1 MSRDAQSERKK
12 LLLLCI
18 PITMGLGYIYYG
30 WTSLQDAR
38 TSVNWPVTPGTI
50 VNSRVETHTTDGE
63 TYDSTTVEYV
73 YTVDGVEYSSDVV
86 RFGAPRPGAGGLS
99 QYFSRRP
106 DLPRPGSRESPM
118 YPVGKAVSVSY
129 EPSNVTNAVLEPGGE
144 SYDFLYIG
152 GALALVPLLAGLGL
166 NTLYRVQHAET
177 TPNRLDKVVTLFY
190 TGVAMLV
197 AVPFTLSYRFAY
209 LLTALGVILPLVGN
223 FLDDELGFPLIIIS
237 LCCCLVPGVGG
248 MLFRFASWVNIEL
261 PEKMNDPD
269 PAVRR
274 RAEMMQGRIMI
285 MIVVF
290 MVGAFLF
297 VFGREIWLHGWSR

>member
-86 RFGAPRPGAGGLS
+86 RFGAPRPGAGSLS

-106 DLPRPGSRESPM
+106 DLPSPGSRESPM

-144 SYDFLYIG
+144 SYDFLYLG
-152 GALALVPLLAGLGL
+152 GVLALVPLLAGLGI
-166 NTLYRVQHAET
+166 NTLHRVQHAEPT
-177 TPNRLDKVVTLFY
+177 GQSGHALFHGCGNVGRCSLHSELPFRLPPNSSRRNSPTRWKF
-190 TGVAMLV
+190 
-197 AVPFTLSYRFAY
+197 
-209 LLTALGVILPLVGN
+209 LGRRI
-223 FLDDELGFPLIIIS
+223 GFPVDHDQPVLLSHAGSGGNALS
-237 LCCCLVPGVGG
+237 LRGLG
-248 MLFRFASWVNIEL
+248 
-261 PEKMNDPD
+261 
-269 PAVRR
+269 
-274 RAEMMQGRIMI
+274 
-285 MIVVF
+285 
-290 MVGAFLF
+290 
-297 VFGREIWLHGWSR
+297 